1 MCEEFF
7 EEPLPELTQWS
18 REALD
23 HLSADLHPSKSEMG
37 SLMAEEADHPA
48 FDPLKVRNM
57 IRECTRQGHEPT
69 ALVLGQIEAAS
80 FYHFVS
86 RGFGEE
92 SESNLKN
99 KFFMGLIVHED
110 SCPIRLELIEDEG
123 GDDSSPKPGLAA

>member
-7 EEPLPELTQWS
+7 EEPLPELTPWS

-23 HLSADLHPSKSEMG
+23 HLSADLHRSKSEMG

-48 FDPLKVRNM
+48 FDPLKVRDM

-80 FYHFVS
+80 FYHFIILSVAVS
-86 RGFGEE
+86 V
-92 SESNLKN
+92 KN
-99 KFFMGLIVHED
+99 QGAISKISSSWASSFMRILAR
-110 SCPIRLELIEDEG
+110 S
-123 GDDSSPKPGLAA
+123 DSS